1 MKNRILQSNSK
12 EISKSLRPL
21 AVLLIKWYEKNFEEI
36 NTKTYSQK
44 IQLSVKG
51 GEKA

>member
-1 MKNRILQSNSK
+1 MKQKVLQSNSK
-12 EISKSLRPL
+12 EVSKSIRPL
-21 AVLLIKWYEKNFEEI
+21 AVLLLKWYDKNFEET